1 MFRRLFLLLLTGTI
15 LLSLFVLFSFKLFVI
30 LECGYLTVIILL
42 YFIAIKEYNH
52 MVSINNEFEEEMN
65 KEGKKVIQLNAEDS
79 WNFLTK
85 GIAFIDNKPI
95 FFKESHLWQSKKK

>member
-1 MFRRLFLLLLTGTI
+1 MLLTGTI
-15 LLSLFVLFSFKLFVI
+15 LLSLFILFSIRLFAI
-30 LECGYLTVIILL
+30 LECGYLILTIFL
-42 YFIAIKEYNH
+42 YSIAVKEYNN
-52 MVSINNEFEEEMN
+52 MTSINNEFEEEMN
-65 KEGKKVIQLNAEDS
+65 KEGKKVTQLNAEDS